1 MAQGFGLVEE
11 LNRDGGIIKSGV
23 FVGKRVEQ
31 NDENGLGEE
40 KCDSSDVHRNMRR
53 MSDFG

>member
-1 MAQGFGLVEE
+1 ME
-11 LNRDGGIIKSGV
+11 R
-23 FVGKRVEQ
+23 

-40 KCDSSDVHRNMRR
+40 KCDSNDVHRNMRR